1 MGGNRTMGKE
11 GTSQHCHEQ
20 TNNHKQ
26 KPPWTP
32 DTAYLMST
40 AGSPLRFLHVAV
52 TPPVAKYH
60 GKQTKATKAVKRK
73 SHGQNESETGL
84 MVSQHGQEGRARR

>member
-40 AGSPLRFLHVAV
+40 AGSLRFLHVAV